1 VAIKCPKCH
10 SENPDTQ
17 RFCGECGTQ
26 ILPTEEISQTKTLET
41 PAKELTR
48 GTTFAGRYEFIEELG
63 KGGMGNVYKVFDQR
77 IKDEVALKLL
87 KPEIADERTIERFS
101 NELKFARKI
110 VHKNVGRMYDLNK
123 EEKTY
128 YITMEYVPG
137 EDLKSFIRRS
147 GQLTVGK
154 AISIAKQI
162 CEGLSEAHKLKVV
175 HRDLKSSNIMIDKD
189 GNARIMDFG
198 IARSL
203 EAKEITARGMIIG
216 TPEYMSPEQ
225 VEGKEADQR
234 SDIYSLGVILYEMV
248 TGTVPFKGDTA
259 FSVALKHKSEIP
271 KEPRELNAQISEN
284 LNQVILKC
292 MEKEREKRFQIAKE
306 LLSELEKIEEGVTT
320 GERVVLLRKPAEI
333 LKKRSLL
340 AIPGIILLEAI
351 LIIAGY
357 FLLNQLLRRVKP
369 ETASG
374 ISWKNSI
381 AVLPFSDL
389 SPQKDQAWFC
399 DGMTDEII
407 GRLTKF
413 KDLKVI
419 AKTSV
424 EAYRGTKKSVQDIGQ
439 ELGVDTILE
448 GSIRKEE
455 NNIRISAQLINVE
468 DNSYSWSDTY
478 NRELASVFAIQDE
491 ISLAIVDKLK
501 LELLEKGEI
510 ELVKRHTDNLEAYNL
525 YLKGRY
531 FLHTRFDQM
540 KGLMYFQ
547 QALEK
552 DPDYALAYLGIA
564 SCYTTLGFFGLLPP
578 KEAYQK
584 AKSAVNKAL
593 EIDNTLSEAHDSL
606 AWIKTNFDWDWEE
619 AEREFRRALEF
630 NPGYAPAR
638 MRYATFLSA
647 MGRFKEAFVEAR
659 RAQEL
664 DPLSLSIKSVVG
676 VIFYLARQYDK
687 SIEQLKKAL
696 EIDPNSVTVHFYLGE
711 TYVAKEL
718 YEEAIAAFQ
727 KGMTLSRGSPFAVG
741 WLGMA
746 YAFSGQKDEALKMLG
761 QLDELSKERYVSPLN
776 FGIIYLGLGD
786 KDKAVDYFE
795 RAYLERDPFLV
806 FGKVQPLA
814 DSVRSHPRFAEIL
827 RKMGL
832 EK

>member
-1 VAIKCPKCH
+1 MKCPKCRTD
-10 SENPDTQ
+10 NPYDSI
-17 RFCGECGTQ
+17 FCSKCGTQ
-26 ILPTEEISQTKTLET
+26 ILPTEEISKTKTLET

-292 MEKEREKRFQIAKE
+292 MEKEREKRFQAAEE
-306 LLSELEKIEEGVTT
+306 LLSELGMIEEGITT
-320 GERVVLLRKPAEI
+320 EERVIPKRKPAEI
-333 LKKRSLL
+333 IRKRRML
-340 AIPGIILLEAI
+340 AIPGIILLAVI

-369 ETASG
+369 EPASR
-374 ISWKNSI
+374 ITWENSI

-510 ELVKRHTDNLEAYNL
+510 ELVKRHTENLEAYNL

-578 KEAYQK
+578 KEAYPK

-606 AWIKTNFDWDWEE
+606 AWIKTNFDWDWEG
-619 AEREFRRALEF
+619 AEREFRRALEL
-630 NPGYAPAR
+630 NPGSATAH

-647 MGRFKEAFVEAR
+647 MGRFKEALVEAR

-676 VIFYLARQYDK
+676 VIFYLARQYEM

-696 EIDPNSVTVHFYLGE
+696 EIDPNSVTTHFYLGE

-746 YAFSGQKDEALKMLG
+746 YAFSGQKDEALKMLDR
-761 QLDELSKERYVSPLN
+761 LNELSKERYVSPLN

-786 KDKAVDYFE
+786 KDKAVEYFE
-795 RAYLERDPFLV
+795 KAYLERDPFLV